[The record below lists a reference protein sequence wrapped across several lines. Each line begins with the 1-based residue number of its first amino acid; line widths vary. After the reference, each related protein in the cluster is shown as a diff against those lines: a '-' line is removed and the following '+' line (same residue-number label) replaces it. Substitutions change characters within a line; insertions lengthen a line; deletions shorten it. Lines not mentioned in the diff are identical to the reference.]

1 MLLYLCMLE
10 LHIIISYVSTKTIPT
25 IVVLVIVTTIFIYFI
40 YFLFFVFVSFISV
53 FYFVL
58 YFQLEFHLYIYINIK
73 CCVTHSLQTL
83 ETRFQEDT
91 WFYLVCLF
99 FFLYEK
105 KKTMEFFFIKIFSLN
120 LSIIYIHMITDKTS
134 LNARTSSTVWKS
146 QANLRSMSTL
156 KTEGT

>member
-1 MLLYLCMLE
+1 MLRYTL
-10 LHIIISYVSTKTIPT
+10 STNSRNAFSRGYMI
-25 IVVLVIVTTIFIYFI
+25 LLSMFI
-40 YFLFFVFVSFISV
+40 
-53 FYFVL
+53 
-58 YFQLEFHLYIYINIK
+58 
-73 CCVTHSLQTL
+73 
-83 ETRFQEDT
+83 
-91 WFYLVCLF
+91 

-146 QANLRSMSTL
+146 QANFRSMSTL